1 MPPPVV
7 DRRALLGRLPLFS
20 ELAPPELDAVVAVT
34 RRDALRRRATSS
46 CARESRRRWPSRSC
60 TGRLKV
66 VTRRGSRQEAVVGV
80 LRKGEVFGELAIL
93 DGGARSAT
101 VIAIAPTLLLA
112 IDRRKL
118 HALLVK
124 EPTVSY
130 KLLIVLAR
138 RLRQLIGAREVL
150 DVPARLAK
158 QLMQLADEDGEHV
171 ADGVRLRTELSQR
184 ELGAMIGAT
193 RESVNKNLAALA
205 KRGVVRSDG
214 RQLVVVNPAALRA
227 AAGGARRAAGSTRRA
242 RASP

>member
-1 MPPPVV
+1 MPPPLI
-7 DRRALLGRLPLFS
+7 DRRALLGSLELFS
-20 ELAPPELDAVVAVT
+20 ELAPTELDAVVAVT
-34 RRDALRRRATSS
+34 RAKVFAP
-46 CARESRRRWPSRSC
+46 REVVVRQGEPAEMAFAVVY
-60 TGRLKV
+60 GRLKV
-66 VTRRGSRQEAVVGV
+66 VTESGSGQEAVVGV

-101 VIAIAPTLLLA
+101 VIALAPTLLLA

-118 HALLVK
+118 HALLLK
-124 EPTVSY
+124 EATVSY
-130 KLLIVLAR
+130 KLLLVFAR

-158 QLMQLADEDGEHV
+158 QLMQLADDDGERV
-171 ADGVRLRTELSQR
+171 DGGVRLRTELSQR

-214 RQLVVVNPAALRA
+214 RQLVVVDLPALRA
-227 AAGGARRAAGSTRRA
+227 VAGGARGAAVRMRRA
-242 RASP
+242 RPLA